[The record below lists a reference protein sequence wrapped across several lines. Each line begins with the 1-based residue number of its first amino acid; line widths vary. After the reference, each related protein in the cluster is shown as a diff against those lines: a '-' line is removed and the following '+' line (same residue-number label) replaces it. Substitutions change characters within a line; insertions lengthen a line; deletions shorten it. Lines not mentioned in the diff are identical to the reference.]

1 MIRRPPIS
9 TRNCSSAASDVYKR
23 QVYRRP
29 PQSHHWNS
37 GGLDRLISVGLAFRA
52 SQPAH
57 RSGGGSLI
65 VPSGQQGGLLS
76 SHSLFSLDPFPTEA
90 AEAQEVI
97 DLPAFRFFRDQR
109 ALKEAEKTREEP
121 LEEGRLEGG
130 VTVITVRGGVFFL
143 LPGVDWRNCR
153 KFVAE

>member
-1 MIRRPPIS
+1 M
-9 TRNCSSAASDVYKR
+9 
-23 QVYRRP
+23 
-29 PQSHHWNS
+29 
-37 GGLDRLISVGLAFRA
+37 FRVDN
-52 SQPAH
+52 
-57 RSGGGSLI
+57 R
-65 VPSGQQGGLLS
+65 GGLLS